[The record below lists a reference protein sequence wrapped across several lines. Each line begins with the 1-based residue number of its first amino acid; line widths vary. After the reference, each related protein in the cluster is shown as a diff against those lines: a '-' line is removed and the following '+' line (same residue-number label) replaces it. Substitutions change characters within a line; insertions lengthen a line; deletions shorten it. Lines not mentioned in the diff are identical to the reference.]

1 MNAHETEVLDVTASA
16 TSYDIHSDKDTT
28 SVSEDNS
35 DDDSTILN
43 EPTLD
48 VHDIPRSGLISP
60 LVFSSFL
67 VHRTH
72 ISSSGS
78 DLDRPSQIC

>member
-1 MNAHETEVLDVTASA
+1 MNAHETEVSDVTASA
-16 TSYDIHSDKDTT
+16 TSYNIHSDKDTT

-48 VHDIPRSGLISP
+48 VHDFPRSG
-60 LVFSSFL
+60 
-67 VHRTH
+67 
-72 ISSSGS
+72 
-78 DLDRPSQIC
+78 